1 MSSDHGPTGTPGGLY
16 VKVKRRDIKK
26 GLRQFKYLNDLN
38 KVSPHLHMNEQ
49 IVTYIHEFCIL

>member
-26 GLRQFKYLNDLN
+26 GSWTIQIFK
-38 KVSPHLHMNEQ
+38 
-49 IVTYIHEFCIL
+49 